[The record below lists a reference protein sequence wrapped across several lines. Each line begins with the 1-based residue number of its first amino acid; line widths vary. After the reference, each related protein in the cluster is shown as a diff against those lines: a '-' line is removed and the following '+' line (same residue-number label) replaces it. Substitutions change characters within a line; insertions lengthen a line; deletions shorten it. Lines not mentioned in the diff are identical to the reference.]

1 MTSGAL
7 AAGQDDFNVQTA
19 SSRMVKH
26 EDGSR
31 SYFEKTGDGKG
42 MKKTTY
48 NIRNV
53 LVSVTLYKR
62 GPFGELRSCLIFD
75 GQKNELFFVRY
86 GYDGNAN
93 LREEQMFDSR
103 TKELV
108 RRFLYTY
115 DAMGN
120 RSKPVC
126 ITLVKSTKDI
136 ETHAV
141 PTAPEK
147 KTPSRTILKRKTNKL
162 RSFGTIPP
170 LPSFSVF
177 PRDAE
182 SLSPGRSGA
191 RSAQENCGRS

>member
-1 MTSGAL
+1 MKTTPLLLFIPLLMTSGAL

-103 TKELV
+103 TKELREGEESS
-108 RRFLYTY
+108 RRTGAYLFFFL
-115 DAMGN
+115 
-120 RSKPVC
+120 
-126 ITLVKSTKDI
+126 KSSAK
-136 ETHAV
+136 
-141 PTAPEK
+141 
-147 KTPSRTILKRKTNKL
+147 
-162 RSFGTIPP
+162 G
-170 LPSFSVF
+170 SFSGAVGT
-177 PRDAE
+177 ACVSM
-182 SLSPGRSGA
+182 SLVLLTSVMHTGLLRLPMAS
-191 RSAQENCGRS
+191 

>member
-1 MTSGAL
+1 MKTTPLLLFIPLLMTSGAL
-7 AAGQDDFNVQTA
+7 AA

-108 RRFLYTY
+108 RRFLY
-115 DAMGN
+115 
-120 RSKPVC
+120 
-126 ITLVKSTKDI
+126 L
-136 ETHAV
+136 
-141 PTAPEK
+141 
-147 KTPSRTILKRKTNKL
+147 
-162 RSFGTIPP
+162 
-170 LPSFSVF
+170 
-177 PRDAE
+177 
-182 SLSPGRSGA
+182 SLIHI
-191 RSAQENCGRS
+191 